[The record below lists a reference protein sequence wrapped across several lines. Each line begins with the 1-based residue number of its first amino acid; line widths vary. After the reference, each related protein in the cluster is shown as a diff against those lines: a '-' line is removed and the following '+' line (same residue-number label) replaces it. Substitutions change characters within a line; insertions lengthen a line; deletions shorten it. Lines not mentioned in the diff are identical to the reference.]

1 MPSSGARTALV
12 TGGNRGIGFEA
23 CRELAAAGL
32 GVVLTARDSARGR
45 RASEALLSEGLDVRF
60 EVMDV
65 AVAESVAACAERL
78 AADGVGVDVLVNNA
92 AIYPTDRFLATSE
105 ETMRETVET
114 NLLGPFRTC
123 RAFVP
128 RMVARGYGRVVNVSS
143 DIGSINA
150 AIPGPAAYG
159 ITKAALHALT
169 RRLAREVRGDVKVN
183 AMSPGWVRTD
193 MGGPSAPRSV
203 EQACDTLVWLATLPA
218 DGPTDGLFRDRRPIP
233 W

>member
-1 MPSSGARTALV
+1 MAPVKRTALV

-23 CRELAAAGL
+23 CRELAKAGL
-32 GVVLTARDSARGR
+32 QVVLTARDPERGR
-45 RASEALLSEGLDVRF
+45 EAADRLVGEGLEVVF
-60 EVMDV
+60 EHMDV
-65 AVAESVAACAERL
+65 AFDESVAQCAARL
-78 AADGVGVDVLVNNA
+78 ETARIDVDVLINNA
-92 AIYPTDRFLATSE
+92 AIYPTSSFFGTSE
-105 ETMRETVET
+105 RTMLDTVQV

-128 RMVARGYGRVVNVSS
+128 RMVRRGYGRVVNVSS

-150 AIPGPAAYG
+150 GVPGPAAYG

-169 RRLAREVRGDVKVN
+169 RRLAREVPSDVKVN

-193 MGGPSAPRSV
+193 MGGHAAPRSV

-218 DGPTDGLFRDRRPIP
+218 DGPTDGFFRDRRPIP

>member
-1 MPSSGARTALV
+1 MVGSPVRTALV

-23 CRELAAAGL
+23 CRELAMTGL
-32 GVVLTARDSARGR
+32 RVVLTARDQGRGT
-45 RASEALLSEGLDVRF
+45 RAAEQLRSEGWDVRF

-65 AVAESVAACAERL
+65 ASAESVIACAERL
-78 AADGVGVDVLVNNA
+78 ASNGVAIDALVNNA
-92 AIYPTDRFLATSE
+92 AIYPTDRFLATGE

-128 RMVARGYGRVVNVSS
+128 GMLARGYGRVVNVSS

-150 AIPGPAAYG
+150 GVPGPAAYG

-193 MGGPSAPRSV
+193 MGGAAAPRSV

-218 DGPTDGLFRDRRPIP
+218 DGPTDGLFFDRRPIP

>member
-1 MPSSGARTALV
+1 MDTSAQRTALV
-12 TGGNRGIGFEA
+12 TGANRGIGFEA
-23 CRELAAAGL
+23 CRELAQAGL
-32 GVVLTARDSARGR
+32 RVVLTARDPDRGTSATERL
-45 RASEALLSEGLDVRF
+45 RAEGLDIRF

-65 AVAESVAACAERL
+65 ASAESVVACAERL
-78 AADGVGVDVLVNNA
+78 AADGTAIDVLVNNA
-92 AIYPTDRFLATSE
+92 AIYPTDRFLATGE

-123 RAFVP
+123 CAFVP
-128 RMVARGYGRVVNVSS
+128 GMVKRGYGRVVNVSS

-150 AIPGPAAYG
+150 GVPGPAAYG

-193 MGGPSAPRSV
+193 MGGPGAPRSV
-203 EQACDTLVWLATLPA
+203 EQACDTLVWLATLPP
-218 DGPTDGLFRDRRPIP
+218 DGPTDGNFRDRRPIP